1 MDKISFVFQNTKL
14 FKTSIL
20 ENLKYGKENASIEE
34 INKALDLAQCRD
46 IIDKLPN
53 GINTKIGSDGV
64 YLSGGEQQRVA
75 LARAIL
81 KDAQIVV
88 LDEATAFAD
97 PENEHLIQKA
107 LKKLTEGKTVLMIA
121 HRLASVKDV
130 DCILV
135 INQGKVEENGTHK
148 ELIEKEGL
156 YSKMWKEYNQ
166 AVEWQIGDE
175 V

>member
-130 DCILV
+130 NCILV
-135 INQGKVEENGTHK
+135 IKEGKVEENGTHK